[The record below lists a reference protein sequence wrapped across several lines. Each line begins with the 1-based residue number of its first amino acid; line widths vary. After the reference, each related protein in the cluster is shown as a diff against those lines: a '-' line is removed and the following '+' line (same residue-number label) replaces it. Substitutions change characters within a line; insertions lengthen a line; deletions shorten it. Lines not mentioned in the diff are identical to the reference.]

1 VTQPNP
7 SYGRYQRTWLFAMA
21 VGISLLFLS
30 VIRVFLVTM
39 LLAAI
44 AAALATPM
52 YRWLR
57 DVSALRR
64 LRHPGSAAAAVTVLL
79 VLLLILIPLVG
90 LLGIVVDQAVNISQK
105 AAPWIE
111 ARATRPD
118 AFDELVR
125 RVPALERVA
134 PYKEQVMQKIAE
146 AASAVGAF
154 LARNLANVTKGA
166 IAFLLHLFVMLY
178 AMFFFLRDGGRL
190 LDRVMAVV
198 PLPPADEQRILGK
211 FVSVSRATIKGTLVI
226 GIVQGVLGGL
236 AIGLAGIDGPVFWGM
251 MIVVLSIIPGLG
263 PAIVWI
269 PATLYLVLGGRVAT
283 AVIFVLWFA
292 LVVGTIDNFLR
303 PRLVG
308 QDTQMPD
315 LLILLSTLGGITVF
329 GPVGI
334 IVGPIVAAIF
344 VTVWEIVET
353 LVAERSRA
361 EA

>member
-1 VTQPNP
+1 MTQPSTP
-7 SYGRYQRTWLFAMA
+7 YGRYQRTWLIAIA
-21 VGISLLFLS
+21 VGISLLFFA

-44 AAALATPM
+44 TAGLATPA

-57 DVSALRR
+57 DRSLLRR
-64 LRHPGSAAAAVTVLL
+64 LQRPGSPAAAVTVLL
-79 VLLLILIPLVG
+79 VLLLILIPLVA
-90 LLGIVVDQAVNISQK
+90 LLGIVVDQAISISQK

-111 ARATRPD
+111 ARATQPD

-125 RVPALERVA
+125 RIPALERIA
-134 PYKEQVMQKIAE
+134 PYKEPVMQRIAE
-146 AASAVGAF
+146 AASAVGGF
-154 LARNLANVTKGA
+154 LARNLAAVTRGA

-190 LDRVMAVV
+190 LTRVMAMV
-198 PLPPADEQRILGK
+198 PLPPDDEQRILGK
-211 FVSVSRATIKGTLVI
+211 FISVSRATIKGTLVI

-236 AIGLAGIDGPVFWGM
+236 AIWLAGIDGPAFWGM
-251 MIVVLSIIPGLG
+251 MIVVLSIIPALG

-269 PATLYLVLGGRVAT
+269 PGTLYLVLGGHVGT
-283 AVIFVLWFA
+283 AVIFALWFA

-315 LLILLSTLGGITVF
+315 LLILLSTLGGIAVF

-334 IVGPIVAAIF
+334 VIGPIVAAVF
-344 VTVWEIVET
+344 VTVWEIVEA
-353 LVAERSRA
+353 LVPEQEQGQA
-361 EA
+361 